1 MAHPCTIDNT
11 HTHTHVNA
19 ETERRETHLRRKAQG
34 KYLSAGIMGVLL
46 AVQVDLVAYSRKR
59 PSPRTIYRR
68 SIKFTVEIFFQT
80 PLPRPISLSASNNV
94 DPALLSIVEKEELLE
109 SFSVCLLV
117 ENRINDD
124 IFFSFISFSD
134 F

>member
-34 KYLSAGIMGVLL
+34 KYLSAGIMGVFL

-80 PLPRPISLSASNNV
+80 PSNFPFCL
-94 DPALLSIVEKEELLE
+94 DPAFLSIVEKEELLE

-117 ENRINDD
+117 ENRISDD

>member
-80 PLPRPISLSASNNV
+80 PSNFPFCL
-94 DPALLSIVEKEELLE
+94 DPTFLSIVVKEELLE

-117 ENRINDD
+117 ENRISDD